1 MIIEKLSAMA
11 HKYKLQDDQKIKKDV
26 EIKQDHLLQQDQKK

>member
-1 MIIEKLSAMA
+1 MINEKLSTMA